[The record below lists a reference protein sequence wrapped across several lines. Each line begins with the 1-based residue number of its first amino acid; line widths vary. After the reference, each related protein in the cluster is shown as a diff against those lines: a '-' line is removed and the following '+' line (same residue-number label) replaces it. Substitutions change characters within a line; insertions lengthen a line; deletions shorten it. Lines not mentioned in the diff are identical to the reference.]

1 MNIENKEIKDLNLK
15 EAEAEA
21 EADADADADVI
32 ANKLL
37 KDMVKIKTDIKHFE
51 IILESLKIKY
61 KDTQKEYSNIYAL
74 TTEAKK
80 IELGKKEK
88 QRLALEIDKALF
100 LERQQNKLLKVAA
113 LAAAAVASKNIGK
126 FDHDDADS
134 IDL

>member
-15 EAEAEA
+15 EAEAD
-21 EADADADADVI
+21 ADADADADVI

-74 TTEAKK
+74 TTEEKK
-80 IELGKKEK
+80 IELGKKV
-88 QRLALEIDKALF
+88 
-100 LERQQNKLLKVAA
+100 NGM
-113 LAAAAVASKNIGK
+113 N
-126 FDHDDADS
+126 
-134 IDL
+134 

>member
-1 MNIENKEIKDLNLK
+1 MNIENKETKDLNLK
-15 EAEAEA
+15 EAEAE
-21 EADADADADVI
+21 ADVI

-113 LAAAAVASKNIGK
+113 LAAVASKNIGK
-126 FDHDDADS
+126 FDHEDADS

>member
-1 MNIENKEIKDLNLK
+1 MNIENKETKDLNLK
-15 EAEAEA
+15 EAE
-21 EADADADADVI
+21 ADVI

-88 QRLALEIDKALF
+88 QRLGF
-100 LERQQNKLLKVAA
+100 GN
-113 LAAAAVASKNIGK
+113 
-126 FDHDDADS
+126 
-134 IDL
+134 

>member
-1 MNIENKEIKDLNLK
+1 MNIENKEIKNLNLK

-21 EADADADADVI
+21 EADVI

-113 LAAAAVASKNIGK
+113 LAAVASKNIGK
-126 FDHDDADS
+126 FDHEDADS

>member
-1 MNIENKEIKDLNLK
+1 MNIENKEIKNLNLK

-21 EADADADADVI
+21 EADVI

-61 KDTQKEYSNIYAL
+61 KNTQKEYSNIYAL
-74 TTEAKK
+74 TTEAKE
-80 IELGKKEK
+80 IELEKKEK
-88 QRLALEIDKALF
+88 QRIALEIDKALF
-100 LERQQNKLLKVAA
+100 LERQQNKQLKVAA
-113 LAAAAVASKNIGK
+113 LAASKNIGK

>member
-1 MNIENKEIKDLNLK
+1 MKKISTMNIENKEIKNLNLK
-15 EAEAEA
+15 EAEV
-21 EADADADADVI
+21 DADVI

-61 KDTQKEYSNIYAL
+61 KDTQTEYSNIYAL
-74 TTEAKK
+74 TTDAKE

-88 QRLALEIDKALF
+88 RRQAWEIDKVLF
-100 LERQQNKLLKVAA
+100 LERQQNKILKIVD
-113 LAAAAVASKNIGK
+113 VDASKNIGNP
-126 FDHDDADS
+126 DADS